1 LAICPPL
8 TVAAPPVDKAVRG
21 LFAAARF
28 PELPSDGNGNRW
40 ECGIQYEALTCANP
54 EGWQGACPPE
64 VPDDKAATL
73 TLPLVQGDPFT
84 VLLGINCKL
93 TGYTLEQF
101 RSIVTNAFVA
111 CEQRRVEEIFWTGSM
126 GNNPHLADPSTVIVP
141 PGATVDAPLS
151 ITAGVAALE
160 SYLGSNY
167 CGDGILHAPRGLG
180 AFAARSMLIQGPQNR
195 LTTPLGTRWAFGDG
209 YAVNTGPDGVEAPPG
224 VAWIYATGGVNI
236 WRSEVYINPDELVYA
251 FNRATNEVEMF
262 AERNYVITYEC
273 ASAAV
278 PVSISCDC

>member
-1 LAICPPL
+1 MATCPPL
-8 TVAAPPVDKAVRG
+8 TVAAPPVDKALRG

-40 ECGIQYEALTCANP
+40 ECGVQYEALTCANP
-54 EGWQGACPPE
+54 EGWAPVCPPE
-64 VPDDKAATL
+64 VADPKPATL
-73 TLPLVQGDPFT
+73 TLPLVTGDPFT
-84 VLLGINCKL
+84 VLLGIDCKL
-93 TGYTLEQF
+93 TGYTLERF
-101 RSIVTNAFVA
+101 RDIVVNAYVA

-126 GNNPHLADPSTVIVP
+126 GNDPHLASPSTVIV
-141 PGATVDAPLS
+141 GGGTVDAPLS

-195 LTTPLGTRWAFGDG
+195 LVTPLGTRWAFGDG
-209 YAVNTGPDGVEAPPG
+209 YAVNTGPDGVQAPPG

-236 WRSEVYINPDELVYA
+236 WRSEVYVNPDELVYA
-251 FNRATNEVEMF
+251 FNTATNDVVLF

-273 ASAAV
+273 AVAAV

>member
-1 LAICPPL
+1 MAICPPL

-28 PELPSDGNGNRW
+28 PELPDDGNGNRW

-54 EGWQGACPPE
+54 EGWEYVCPPDIP
-64 VPDDKAATL
+64 VDKAATL
-73 TLPLVQGDPFT
+73 TLPLIEGTPFT

-93 TGYTLEQF
+93 TGYTLDRF
-101 RSIVTNAFVA
+101 RDIVVNAFVA

-126 GNNPHLADPSTVIVP
+126 GNGPHLADVAVEVVGGGTVLE
-141 PGATVDAPLS
+141 PLS

-167 CGDGILHAPRGLG
+167 CGDGLIHAPRGLG
-180 AFAARSMLIQGPQNR
+180 AFAARSLLLTGPQNR
-195 LTTPLGTRWAFGDG
+195 LKTPLGTPWVFGDG
-209 YAVNTGPDGVEAPPG
+209 YAVNTGPDGVAAPPG
-224 VAWIYATGGVNI
+224 VAWMYATGAVNI
-236 WRSEVYINPDELVYA
+236 WRSEVYVNPDQLKYA
-251 FNRATNEVEMF
+251 FDRGSNDVELF

-273 ASAAV
+273 AAAAV